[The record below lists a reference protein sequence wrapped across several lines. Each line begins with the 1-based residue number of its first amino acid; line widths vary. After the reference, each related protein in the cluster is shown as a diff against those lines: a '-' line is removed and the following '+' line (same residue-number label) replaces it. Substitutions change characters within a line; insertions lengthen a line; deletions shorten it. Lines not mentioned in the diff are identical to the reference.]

1 MKAPIA
7 YLLLPLLAATAL
19 PLRAQNMRGDL
30 ERIAQHRAQS
40 EERARQGASAPLL
53 QSWTDTTGIK
63 SDWSEQD
70 MVGTWQFA
78 EETKAEAC
86 GLAADDGSPE
96 PCVPARYETVSVD
109 PALFDDLDFTTR
121 LSVLPQE
128 LLIPYTEQLKHQ
140 ILNYVERHKKSLRYI
155 LAKYVYYEPAL
166 REIFRSRGVPEDLT
180 ALAIVESAMS
190 QTAVSHAG
198 AKGMWQ
204 FMDFTAK
211 AYGLRCDGLVDER
224 YDIYKSADAAA
235 RLLGN
240 AYRYYGDWALAIS
253 SYNCGRG
260 NVDKAIS
267 RAGGE
272 RGFWDIYPYL
282 PNETKG
288 YMPAFVA
295 ALYSLYYYS
304 FHGIELSKYGEQAC
318 VSVKIDKWTSF
329 NEITRETGIDPAT
342 LKKLNPQFVRSMI
355 PGDERTYYIKL
366 PMKYA
371 KAYNGRTK

>member
-1 MKAPIA
+1 MNMNA
-7 YLLLPLLAATAL
+7 YILLSLLLAASL
-19 PLRAQNMRGDL
+19 PLRAQNVRGDL
-30 ERIAQHRAQS
+30 RRIEQHRA
-40 EERARQGASAPLL
+40 RPAGQGRPEAPLL
-53 QSWTDTTGIK
+53 QSWTDTTGIR

-70 MVGTWQFA
+70 MIGTWRFA
-78 EETKAEAC
+78 GETREEACDLAAREGDGTAEAC
-86 GLAADDGSPE
+86 
-96 PCVPARYETVSVD
+96 VPAQLETVDID
-109 PALFDDLDFTTR
+109 PSLFEDIDFTTR

-128 LLIPYTEQLKHQ
+128 LMVPYTEQLKHQ

-166 REIFRSRGVPEDLT
+166 REIFRGRGVPEDLT

-190 QTAVSHAG
+190 QTAVSPAG

-204 FMDFTAK
+204 FMDYTART
-211 AYGLRCDGLVDER
+211 YGLRCDGLVDER

-235 RLLGN
+235 RLLGD
-240 AYRYYGDWALAIS
+240 AYRHYGDWALAIS

-267 RAGGE
+267 RAGGG

-282 PNETKG
+282 PDETKG

-295 ALYSLYYYS
+295 ALYSLYYYG
-304 FHGIELSKYGEQAC
+304 FHGIELSRYGEQAC
-318 VSVKIDKWTSF
+318 VSVRIDKWTSF

-342 LKKLNPQFVRSMI
+342 LKKLNPQYIRSMI
-355 PGDERTYYIKL
+355 PGDERTCYVKL
-366 PMKYA
+366 PMRYA
-371 KAYNGRTK
+371 RAYSGRTR